1 MVRISE
7 ADESFIRPDPEGS
20 LSTSSTTLAGKIT
33 YECREMVAILFAWLC
48 LIVVFDKGSENS
60 MVKISIIIAPKA
72 WKVAWG
78 MHQNARTHT
87 HNSLGLSGAHTL
99 KKKHINL
106 FSLSADKHTHTHTS
120 PLYPCQSRGRWNL
133 IWWRLS
139 SRLRPG
145 HSCTFLIPMTVRL
158 GQVHGRHQGDIASED
173 LSIEFLFSFST
184 IHHGSSN
191 EFRI

>member
-20 LSTSSTTLAGKIT
+20 LSTSSSTLAGKIT
-33 YECREMVAILFAWLC
+33 YECREMVVILFAWLC
-48 LIVVFDKGSENS
+48 LIAMFDKGSETS
-60 MVKISIIIAPKA
+60 TVKISIIIAPKA

-78 MHQNARTHT
+78 MHQNAHTTHLVYRVNT
-87 HNSLGLSGAHTL
+87 HS
-99 KKKHINL
+99 KKHINL
-106 FSLSADKHTHTHTS
+106 FSLSADTQTHTYTS
-120 PLYPCQSRGRWNL
+120 PLYPCQSCGRWNL
-133 IWWRLS
+133 IRWRLS

-184 IHHGSSN
+184 IHHASGN
-191 EFRI
+191 EIRM